1 MHKWAKTMA
10 ECLKNEIEAIG
21 MNNLSSEQICDVKNW
36 SEIIKN
42 ITCYDKD
49 YKIIEAMDKAEHEDN
64 MDMIEQYTDYP
75 VKHYRGRMRDS
86 RGRFMYTETPYVND
100 PMQNDMRNYSDGMH
114 NNSMNRGRDMDVSR
128 GRMYYTESSSRL
140 EETRKKLQEHLEKHD
155 TSAEGKQKELKLA
168 GEMAD
173 AIKEFL
179 TTNKSMFSNEAK
191 TAINHKFVEMAESVM
206 R

>member
-10 ECLKNEIEAIG
+10 ECLKTEVEAIG
-21 MNNLSSEQICDVKNW
+21 MNNLSSDQICDIKNW

-49 YKIIEAMDKAEHEDN
+49 YKIVEAMEKAENEDN

-86 RGRFMYTETPYVND
+86 RGRYMYTDTPYVND
-100 PMQNDMRNYSDGMH
+100 PMHNDMRNYSDGMH
-114 NNSMNRGRDMDVSR
+114 NNSMNRGRDMDISR
-128 GRMYYTESSSRL
+128 GRMYYTEANSRL
-140 EETRKKLQEHLEKHD
+140 EETRKKLQEHLDKHE
-155 TSAEGKQKELKLA
+155 TSPEAKQKEMQLA

-173 AIKEFL
+173 ALKEFL
-179 TTNKSMFSNEAK
+179 NTSKSMFSNETK
-191 TAINHKFVEMAESVM
+191 TAISQKFANMANEIV